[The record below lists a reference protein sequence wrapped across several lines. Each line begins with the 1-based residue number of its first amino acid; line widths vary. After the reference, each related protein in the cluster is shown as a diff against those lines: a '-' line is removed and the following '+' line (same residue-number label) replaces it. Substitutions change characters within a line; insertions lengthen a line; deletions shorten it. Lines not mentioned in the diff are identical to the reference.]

1 MTRAVLIP
9 HGSDGPANQDR
20 ASSRLAQLGYE
31 LDWRHVDKGDSLDQ
45 PDDSVAITVIYGG
58 GKPEDEKDWHSDRY
72 PWLKSE
78 VRWAEQC
85 IDRNIPTVGF
95 CLGGQIIA
103 HALGSTIGPHCEG
116 FHEFGY
122 YPLTLTED
130 ARGFFPEGIY
140 GTESHYHGFSLPE
153 GATLLATTDHFLQ
166 AFSFGKTTY
175 GFQFH
180 PECTRENFKRWQ
192 ASDFAAYGQPGAQ
205 TQVQQDELG
214 DRYDAIQTDW
224 LNRFLTDLVGP
235 SS

>member
-20 ASSRLAQLGYE
+20 ASARLAQLGYE
-31 LDWRHVDKGDSLDQ
+31 LDWRHVDKGDPLDQ
-45 PDDSVAITVIYGG
+45 PDGSIAITVIYGG
-58 GKPEDEKDWHSDRY
+58 SKPEDEKDWHRDRY
-72 PWLKSE
+72 PWLRSE
-78 VRWAEQC
+78 VLWARQC
-85 IDRNIPTVGF
+85 IARNIPTVGF

-103 HALGSTIGPHCEG
+103 HALGSTIGPHRDG
-116 FHEFGY
+116 IHEFGY

-130 ARGFFPEGIY
+130 ASEFFPEEIY
-140 GTESHYHGFSLPE
+140 GTESHYHGFTLPK

-192 ASDFAAYGQPGAQ
+192 VSDSAAYGQPGAQ
-205 TQVQQDELG
+205 TKLQQDLLG
-214 DRYDAIQTDW
+214 DRYDAIQADW
-224 LNRFLTDLVGP
+224 LNRFLTELVP
-235 SS
+235 PLS

>member
-20 ASSRLAQLGYE
+20 ASARLAQLGYE
-31 LDWRHVDKGDSLDQ
+31 LDWRHVDKGDPLDQ
-45 PDDSVAITVIYGG
+45 PDGSIAITVIYGG
-58 GKPEDEKDWHSDRY
+58 SKPEDEKDWHTDRY
-72 PWLKSE
+72 PWLRSE
-78 VRWAEQC
+78 VLWARQC
-85 IDRNIPTVGF
+85 IARNIPTVGF

-103 HALGSTIGPHCEG
+103 HALGSTIGPHRDG
-116 FHEFGY
+116 IHEFGY

-130 ARGFFPEGIY
+130 ASEFFPEEIY
-140 GTESHYHGFSLPE
+140 GTESHYHGFTLPK

-175 GFQFH
+175 SFQFH

-192 ASDFAAYGQPGAQ
+192 VSDIAAYGQPGAQ
-205 TQVQQDELG
+205 TQAQQDNLG
-214 DRYDAIQTDW
+214 ARFDAIQADW
-224 LNRFLTDLVGP
+224 LDGFLTDLVGP

>member
-20 ASSRLAQLGYE
+20 ASARLAQLGYE
-31 LDWRHVDKGDSLDQ
+31 LDWRHVDKGDPLDQ
-45 PDDSVAITVIYGG
+45 PDGSIAITVIYGG
-58 GKPEDEKDWHSDRY
+58 SKPEDEKDWHTGRY
-72 PWLKSE
+72 PWLRSE
-78 VRWAEQC
+78 VLWARQC
-85 IDRNIPTVGF
+85 IARNIPTVGF

-103 HALGSTIGPHCEG
+103 HALGSTIGPHRDG
-116 FHEFGY
+116 IHEFGY

-130 ARGFFPEGIY
+130 ASEFFPEEIY
-140 GTESHYHGFSLPE
+140 GTESHYHGFTLPK

-192 ASDFAAYGQPGAQ
+192 VSDSAAYGQPGAQ
-205 TQVQQDELG
+205 TKLQQDLLG
-214 DRYDAIQTDW
+214 DRYDAIQADW
-224 LNRFLTDLVGP
+224 LNRFLTELVP
-235 SS
+235 PLS

>member
-1 MTRAVLIP
+1 MRHIPCKLLLAFALLLFTLPALAAETRGVKRVEIKTP
-9 HGSDGPANQDR
+9 SG
-20 ASSRLAQLGYE
+20 E
-31 LDWRHVDKGDSLDQ
+31 
-45 PDDSVAITVIYGG
+45 
-58 GKPEDEKDWHSDRY
+58 
-72 PWLKSE
+72 
-78 VRWAEQC
+78 
-85 IDRNIPTVGF
+85 TVG
-95 CLGGQIIA
+95 
-103 HALGSTIGPHCEG
+103 PHREG

-153 GATLLATTDHFLQ
+153 GATPLATTEHFLQ

-192 ASDFAAYGQPGAQ
+192 VSDFATYGQPGAQ
-205 TQVQQDELG
+205 TQAEQDELS
-214 DRYDAIQTDW
+214 DRYDRIQADW
-224 LNRFLTDLVGP
+224 LDRFLTDLVGP

>member
-1 MTRAVLIP
+1 MARAVLIP

-20 ASSRLAQLGYE
+20 ASTHLAQLGYE
-31 LDWRHVDKGDSLDQ
+31 LDWRHVDHGDPLDE

-58 GKPEDEKDWHSDRY
+58 GKPEDEIDWHTGRY

-78 VRWAEQC
+78 VRWTEQC
-85 IDRNIPTVGF
+85 IARNIPTVGF

-103 HALGSTIGPHCEG
+103 HALGSTIGPHPEG

-130 ARGFFPEGIY
+130 AHGFFPDGIY
-140 GTESHYHGFSLPE
+140 GTESHYHGFTLPE
-153 GATLLATTDHFLQ
+153 GATPLATTGHFLQ

-192 ASDFAAYGQPGAQ
+192 VSNVAAYGQPGAQ
-205 TQVQQDELG
+205 TQAEQDKLG
-214 DRYDAIQTDW
+214 DRYDAIQANW
-224 LNRFLTDLVGP
+224 LQSFLTNLVGP